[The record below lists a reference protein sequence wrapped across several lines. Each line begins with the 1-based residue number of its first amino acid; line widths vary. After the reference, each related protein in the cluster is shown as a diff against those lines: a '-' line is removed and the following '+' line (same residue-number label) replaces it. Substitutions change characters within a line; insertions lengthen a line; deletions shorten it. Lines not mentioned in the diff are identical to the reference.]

1 MRLLEL
7 EFENFKSF
15 KGHVTVPLGPGF
27 TCITGPNGSGKSNI
41 TDAILFILGSTRS
54 TKILRARKLKQLING
69 YQEGSKNKSGP
80 KGCRVSMV
88 FDNSDRFL
96 AIENDRV
103 TFTKGIRLRGSDTV
117 TYYQLDGIKSSASEF
132 EALFSRAGL
141 YATGYNII
149 QQGDVIQTSL
159 MSGTERRRK
168 IEDVAGITA
177 YDNRLRK
184 TRSARSSVEADLTLL
199 NERAKESKRNLN
211 QLEREKRD
219 AEKLE
224 KIIEE
229 IKENELL
236 NRFRAVFDLE
246 AEIGTRRDVVE
257 KYTKELEKLE
267 KEQTQRKKQIEE
279 NQNKFEA
286 VEKNIAVSGGDKA
299 RELQEELDQ
308 VRVAHALAERNSDA
322 AGNDLQELEKIRK
335 ILVEEHKIA
344 SNELK
349 GLTKELE
356 KVTKGVKKF
365 ESEVKAKVT
374 RLSEMEG
381 AVASDSKAVSSQRDS
396 LEGLRKDAGELEM
409 QRHRLEGEK
418 EQLELQLESANGQV
432 TRSKQWLDSI
442 ETDVKEAD
450 FQLKDLEIGRESTGK
465 NLDKIKTKHKKV
477 LETIESHQ
485 NNLSRIEARLRD
497 ESMKLASQEAAQ
509 RAKEEFG
516 GYAKGVTAVLQC
528 RDEGKLK
535 GIIGTIAELGRVDE
549 EYATALEVAAG
560 ARLQSIVTEN
570 DTAAAEA
577 INFLKKN
584 NIGRVRFLPLNKIHS
599 YKPSA
604 HALLISK
611 KDGAI
616 GFAQD
621 LVNFDPRYK
630 DAFGNVFGDT
640 VIMESLDDAR
650 EHLGKGRM
658 VTLQGEL
665 LESGGALVGG
675 AAPRIGIHFGTSERD
690 DIDELRSS
698 IKGLESEKLQLSA
711 GLSELVEEAGQLAT
725 SRQELESERAAFQTR
740 VTDYDG
746 RAGEIKK
753 RYEEAE
759 EALKSREGMVEAL
772 QGEIIER
779 GELLEKLDVK
789 INVIASDI
797 SESTKG
803 LQAVAGGKSSKVI
816 AELQSKLDVTRE
828 NLSGSQANL
837 AAMSAKTDA
846 MKSEVGRLKG
856 EIDINQNDQK
866 ELQKTLK
873 TENKKAKELD
883 KKLKDLRKEEE
894 EKYKEL
900 KGLRDERDELYEG
913 LTEMKTELASKQEHR
928 RSRKHAMDDL
938 KVEIATREPKLV
950 DAKERI
956 PEGTKT
962 PQTVPSR
969 EKLETQKESLERDR
983 NRLGNVN
990 MLSLEHYR
998 QEAERFDEIKK
1009 HRKQLN
1015 EEVRRLDGL
1024 EKKISEKKEAKF
1036 MGVYNSI
1043 GDTFKTSFKE
1053 ITGGGEAWLVLE
1065 NEKSPFEGGVTI
1077 KARMPRKK
1085 LYPVEALSGG
1095 EKSLVSMAF
1104 IFAIQGY
1111 DPSPFYL
1118 LDEPDQNLDGVNT
1131 EHIGRAIAL
1140 QANVA
1145 QFLVVS
1151 LHHAAL
1157 READNVIGVFM
1168 DDNGVSHL
1176 HQIRDVETFLT
1187 SLPTEAEV
1195 SA

>member
-41 TDAILFILGSTRS
+41 TDAILFILGSRS

-69 YQEGSKNKSGP
+69 YQEGNKKKTGP
-80 KGCRVSMV
+80 KACKVSMV

-96 AIENDRV
+96 AIEKDHV
-103 TFTKGIRLRGSDTV
+103 TFTKGIRLRKNDTV
-117 TYYQLDGIKSSASEF
+117 TYYQIDGVKSSASEF

-184 TRSARSSVEADLTLL
+184 TRSARSSVEADVSLL

-236 NRFRAVFDLE
+236 NRFRTVFDLE
-246 AEIGTRRDVVE
+246 AEIGSRREVVE

-279 NQNKFEA
+279 NQNQFEA

-322 AGNDLQELEKIRK
+322 ASNDLQELESVRK
-335 ILVEEHKIA
+335 TLVEEHKIA

-356 KVTKGVKKF
+356 KITKEVKKL
-365 ESEVKAKVT
+365 ESQVKAKVT

-381 AVASDSKAVSSQRDS
+381 AAASDSKAVSSQRDR
-396 LEGLRKDAGELEM
+396 LEEFRKDAGELEM

-418 EQLELQLESANGQV
+418 EQLGLQLESAKEQV

-450 FQLKDLEIGRESTGK
+450 FQLKDLEIGRESTAK
-465 NLDKIKTKHKKV
+465 NLDKIKTKHKKA

-485 NNLSRIEARLRD
+485 NNLSRIEAKLRD

-528 RDEGKLK
+528 RDEGKLN

-549 EYATALEVAAG
+549 KYATALEVAAG

-570 DTAAAEA
+570 DIAAAEA
-577 INFLKKN
+577 IAFLKKN

-611 KDGAI
+611 KDSAI

-640 VIMESLDDAR
+640 VIMKSLDYAR
-650 EHLGKGRM
+650 EYLGKGRM

-675 AAPRIGIHFGTSERD
+675 SAPRIGIHFGTSERD

-698 IKGLESEKLQLSA
+698 IKTLEAEKLQLSA
-711 GLSELVEEAGQLAT
+711 ELSDLVGEAGQLAT

-753 RYEEAE
+753 RYEESE
-759 EALKSREGMVEAL
+759 EALKSREGVVEAL

-779 GELLEKLDVK
+779 GGLLEKLDGD
-789 INVIASDI
+789 INSIANEI
-797 SESTKG
+797 SKATKD
-803 LQAVAGGKSSKVI
+803 LQAVAGGKSSEVI
-816 AELQSKLDVTRE
+816 GKLQSELDSTRE
-828 NLSGSQANL
+828 NLSDRQANM
-837 AAMSAKTDA
+837 AAMNAKTDG

-856 EIDINQNDQK
+856 EIDINQKEQK
-866 ELQKTLK
+866 ELQESLK
-873 TENKKAKELD
+873 SENKKAKDLD
-883 KKLKDLRKEEE
+883 KKLKALRKEEH
-894 EKYKEL
+894 EKFKEL
-900 KGLRDERDELYEG
+900 KGLRDERDELHDI
-913 LTEMKTELASKQEHR
+913 LTEMKAELATKQELR

-938 KVEIATREPKLV
+938 KVEIATREPKLI
-950 DAKERI
+950 DAKDRI

-962 PQTVPSR
+962 PQNVPNR

-1015 EEVRRLDGL
+1015 DEVRRLDVL
-1024 EKKISEKKEAKF
+1024 EKKISEKKESKF
-1036 MGVYNSI
+1036 MGVYNNI
-1043 GDTFKTSFKE
+1043 GESFKTSFKE

-1131 EHIGRAIAL
+1131 EHIGRAIAV